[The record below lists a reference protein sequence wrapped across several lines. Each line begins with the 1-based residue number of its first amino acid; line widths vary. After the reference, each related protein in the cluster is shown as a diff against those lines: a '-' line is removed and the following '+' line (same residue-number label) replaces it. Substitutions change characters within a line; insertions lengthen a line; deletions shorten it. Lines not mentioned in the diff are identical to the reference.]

1 MAANYTVNID
11 GVDYPVVYRPWETVG
26 INSDEM
32 NLQTMAV
39 QIARS
44 PSSSVLRRAY
54 DALLERKLKSANEI
68 ADIKY
73 QIGRAKAE
81 KERQQQEREKRKQEE
96 KEGRFAIARVSPPGF
111 REERLAALKRE
122 KDAEFDRDDVGGKK
136 RKKMSNKRKKHSRR
150 RRTHSRRRRTHS
162 RSKY

>member
-11 GVDYPVVYRPWETVG
+11 GINYPVVNRPWEIRG
-26 INSDEM
+26 IYSDEM

-39 QIARS
+39 LMARN
-44 PSSSVLRRAY
+44 PSSSNSALQRGY
-54 DALLERKLKSANEI
+54 DALLKRKEDSLSEI

-81 KERQQQEREKRKQEE
+81 KERQQQEIEQ
-96 KEGRFAIARVSPPGF
+96 RFASVYPPGF
-111 REERLAALKRE
+111 KQERLAALKRE
-122 KDAEFDRDDVGGKK
+122 QAAEFDRNDVGGKK
-136 RKKMSNKRKKHSRR
+136 RKKMSNKMSNKRKKYSRR
-150 RRTHSRRRRTHS
+150 RRTHR

>member
-11 GVDYPVVYRPWETVG
+11 GINYPVVNRPWETRG
-26 INSDEM
+26 IYSDEM

-44 PSSSVLRRAY
+44 PSNSALRRAY
-54 DALLERKLKSANEI
+54 DALLQRKLNSANEI
-68 ADIKY
+68 ADIKD
-73 QIGRAKAE
+73 QIK
-81 KERQQQEREKRKQEE
+81 REKAE
-96 KEGRFAIARVSPPGF
+96 KEGRFASVYPPGF
-111 REERLAALKRE
+111 REERLAALKDE
-122 KDAEFDRDDVGGKK
+122 QAAEFDRNDVGGKK
-136 RKKMSNKRKKHSRR
+136 RKKMSNKISNKRKKHSRR